1 MKRKF
6 LSKGNKALALAL
18 AAALTFPMLPAG
30 SVQAAEAGTP
40 IYTDEAE
47 LPAGWTVSAGSV
59 SGVNTDKGGN
69 TSNKLALAGKAKADY
84 KLASAVSAGHVK
96 LEYEVFNEGVAN
108 AMVIYDSEGKALI
121 NMGGEGS
128 GNMNIMPGYADG
140 AASGTDYA
148 TSGKVFEWVG
158 GSKAAWRKVSIDI
171 DLDKSNKDGVL
182 SFTMNVYE
190 PDGDY
195 KGADTKW
202 KLFAAEDT
210 ENGQKRDG
218 QFTQDAYIK
227 PRGNNK
233 GGNIVD
239 AGTHANGAATP
250 GITKFSVA
258 GIQLVSGGEGPFYD
272 NMVLTAGAADAGSA
286 ATPEPSTATPEPSK
300 STPEPSAA
308 TPEPSKSTP
317 APSAATSEPSKSTP
331 APSTSATISADG
343 TYTVQ
348 RGDTLYGIAKKLLG
362 NGSKWID
369 IYNLNSA
376 TIKNAK
382 LIFAGQVLQITG
394 SAPSTTTPE
403 APSTATPAPS
413 ATSAPATDSTAAGEV
428 KNLAAATQGSH
439 DFTKQQR
446 VLTANLTWDA
456 VSGASSYDVYRD
468 GTKIGTA
475 SSNTYAD
482 TAYDVNGKVEYAVAV
497 AGSDKKASITVT
509 QVGYDITLAQEQT
522 DKDKNKV
529 MPTTANGY
537 IAVLAQGKNDTNAS
551 TVYEKGKTAGFAVD
565 NQLGRWRMNE
575 CSTLGYTSSD
585 LRGGEALSTKDTAIT
600 FKADVANGTY
610 DVWVLSG
617 DLDAKTQ
624 ASSVI
629 TVNGESQTL
638 VAPEKATFTEGH
650 FTATVTDGVITI
662 EVKGVEEHL
671 DWGRLNAVIITS
683 QAK

>member
-6 LSKGNKALALAL
+6 LGKKSKVMALAL
-18 AAALTFPMLPAG
+18 AAAMAFPMLPAS
-30 SVQAAEAGTP
+30 SVQAAEAGAS

-47 LPAGWTVSAGSV
+47 LPAGWSVSAGSV
-59 SGVNTDKGGN
+59 KGVDADKGGN

-84 KLASAVSAGHVK
+84 KLASAVSAGKVT

-108 AMVIYDSEGKALI
+108 AMVVYDSDGKALI
-121 NMGGEGS
+121 NVGGAGS

-140 AASGTDYA
+140 AASGTEYA
-148 TSGKVFEWVG
+148 TSGKVFTWVG
-158 GSKAAWRKVSIDI
+158 GSKAAWRKVAIEI

-182 SFTMNVYE
+182 SFTLNVYE

-195 KGADTKW
+195 KGKDTKW

-218 QFTQDAYIK
+218 QFTQANTYVK
-227 PRGNNK
+227 PLGNNK

-258 GIQLVSGGEGPFYD
+258 GIQLVSAGEGPFYD
-272 NMVLTAGAADAGSA
+272 NMVLTAGEAASGN
-286 ATPEPSTATPEPSK
+286 E
-300 STPEPSAA
+300 STPAPSENTPAPSASTPA
-308 TPEPSKSTP
+308 PSASTPEPSKSTP
-317 APSAATSEPSKSTP
+317 APSSSG
-331 APSTSATISADG
+331 TISADG

-362 NGSKWID
+362 NGSRWID
-369 IYNLNSA
+369 IYALNSA
-376 TIKNAK
+376 TIKDAK
-382 LIFAGQVLQITG
+382 QIFAGQVLHINSVTG
-394 SAPSTTTPE
+394 STGPIVPL
-403 APSTATPAPS
+403 PTPAPS
-413 ATSAPATDSTAAGEV
+413 TGDSTAAVQGEV
-428 KNLAAATQGSH
+428 KNLAVSAQGSH

-446 VLTANLTWDA
+446 VLKASLTWDA
-456 VSGASSYDVYRD
+456 VSGASSYDIYRD
-468 GTKIGTA
+468 GAKIGTA
-475 SSNTYAD
+475 SSNKFED

-497 AGSDKKASITVT
+497 AGSSSKTSISVT
-509 QVGYDITLAQEQT
+509 QVGYDITLAQVQK
-522 DKDKNKV
+522 DKDKNDV
-529 MPTTANGY
+529 TPVTAKGY
-537 IAVLAQGKNDTNAS
+537 TAVLAQGKNDSNAS
-551 TVYEKGKTAGFAVD
+551 TVYEKGKTAGFTVN

-575 CSTLGYTSSD
+575 CSTLGYTASD
-585 LRGGEALSTKDTAIT
+585 LRGGEALSTKDAAIT

-610 DVWVLSG
+610 DVWVLTG

-638 VAPEKATFTEGH
+638 IAPEKATFTEGN
-650 FTATVTDGVITI
+650 FTAKVTDGVLTI
-662 EVKGVEEHL
+662 EVKGTDDHL
-671 DWGRLNAVIITS
+671 DWGRLNAIIITS
-683 QAK
+683 TK

>member
-6 LSKGNKALALAL
+6 LGKRSKVMALAL
-18 AAALTFPMLPAG
+18 AAAMAFPMLPAG
-30 SVQAAEAGTP
+30 SVQAAEAGAS

-47 LPAGWTVSAGSV
+47 LPAGWSVSAGSV
-59 SGVNTDKGGN
+59 KGVNADKGGN

-84 KLASAVSAGHVK
+84 KLASAVSTGKVT

-108 AMVIYDSEGKALI
+108 AMVVYDSDGKALI
-121 NMGGEGS
+121 NVGGAGS

-140 AASGTDYA
+140 AASGTEYA
-148 TSGKVFEWVG
+148 TSGKVFTWVG
-158 GSKAAWRKVSIDI
+158 GSKAAWRKVAIEI

-182 SFTMNVYE
+182 SFTLNVYE

-195 KGADTKW
+195 KGKDTKW

-218 QFTQDAYIK
+218 QFTQANTYVK
-227 PRGNNK
+227 PLGNNK

-258 GIQLVSGGEGPFYD
+258 GIQLVSAGEGPFYD
-272 NMVLTAGAADAGSA
+272 NMVLTAGEAASA
-286 ATPEPSTATPEPSK
+286 NE
-300 STPEPSAA
+300 STPAPSENTPAPSA
-308 TPEPSKSTP
+308 STP
-317 APSAATSEPSKSTP
+317 APSASTP
-331 APSTSATISADG
+331 APSSSGTISADG

-362 NGSKWID
+362 NGSRWID
-369 IYNLNSA
+369 IYALNSA
-376 TIKNAK
+376 TIKDAK
-382 LIFAGQVLQITG
+382 QIFAGQVLHINSVTG
-394 SAPSTTTPE
+394 STGPIVPL
-403 APSTATPAPS
+403 PTPAPS
-413 ATSAPATDSTAAGEV
+413 TGDSTAAVQGEV
-428 KNLAAATQGSH
+428 KNLAVSAQGSH

-446 VLTANLTWDA
+446 VLKASLTWDA
-456 VSGASSYDVYRD
+456 VSGASSYDIYRD
-468 GTKIGTA
+468 GAKIGTA
-475 SSNTYAD
+475 SSNKFED

-497 AGSDKKASITVT
+497 AGSSSKTSISVT
-509 QVGYDITLAQEQT
+509 QVGYDITLTQVQK
-522 DKDKNKV
+522 DKDKNDV
-529 MPTTANGY
+529 TPTAAKGY
-537 IAVLAQGKNDTNAS
+537 TPVVVRGKKEEITGS
-551 TVYEKGKTAGFAVD
+551 VYEKGKTAGFTVSVE
-565 NQLGRWRMNE
+565 GRWRMNE

-585 LRGGEALSTKDTAIT
+585 LRGGEVLTTKDSGVT

-610 DVWVLSG
+610 DVWVLTG

-638 VAPEKATFTEGH
+638 IAPEKATFTEGN
-650 FTATVTDGVITI
+650 FTAKVTDGVLTI
-662 EVKGVEEHL
+662 EVKGTDDHL
-671 DWGRLNAVIITS
+671 DWGRLNAIIITS
-683 QAK
+683 TK

>member
-6 LSKGNKALALAL
+6 LSKGNKVLALAL

-30 SVQAAEAGTP
+30 SVHAAEAGTP
-40 IYTDEAE
+40 LYTDEAE
-47 LPAGWTVSAGSV
+47 LPAGWAVSAGSV
-59 SGVNTDKGGN
+59 QGVNTDKGGN
-69 TSNKLALAGKAKADY
+69 ASNKLALINKAKADY

-108 AMVIYDSEGKALI
+108 AMVVYDSDGKALVNI
-121 NMGGEGS
+121 GGAGS
-128 GNMNIMPGYADG
+128 GNMNIMPGYPDG

-158 GSKAAWRKVSIDI
+158 GSKAAWRKVSLDI

-182 SFTMNVYE
+182 SFTLNVYE

-202 KLFAAEDT
+202 KLFAAEDV

-218 QFTQDAYIK
+218 QFSQDAYIK

-233 GGNIVD
+233 GGNIVE

-258 GIQLVSGGEGPFYD
+258 GIQLVSTGEGPFYD
-272 NMVLTAGAADAGSA
+272 NMVLTAGAADSGSA
-286 ATPEPSTATPEPSK
+286 ATPA
-300 STPEPSAA
+300 
-308 TPEPSKSTP
+308 PSKSTP
-317 APSAATSEPSKSTP
+317 APSAATPAPSKSTP

-382 LIFAGQVLQITG
+382 LIFAGQVLQIKG
-394 SAPSTTTPE
+394 SASTGTTPSTPTTP
-403 APSTATPAPS
+403 AAGSSTTA
-413 ATSAPATDSTAAGEV
+413 STGEV

-446 VLTANLTWDA
+446 VLKATLTWDA

-468 GTKIGTA
+468 GAKIGTA
-475 SSNTYAD
+475 SGNTYED

-497 AGSDKKASITVT
+497 AGSDKKTSITVT
-509 QVGYDITLAQEQT
+509 QVGYDITLLQEQK
-522 DKDKNKV
+522 DKDKNPV
-529 MPTTANGY
+529 TPTTANGY
-537 IAVLAQGKNDTNAS
+537 IAVIAQGKNDSNAS
-551 TVYEKGKTAGFAVD
+551 SVYEKGKTAGFTVN

-585 LRGGEALSTKDTAIT
+585 LRGGEALSTKDAAIT
-600 FKADVANGTY
+600 FKADAANGTY

-629 TVNGESQTL
+629 TVNGETQTL
-638 VAPEKATFTEGH
+638 VAPEKAGFTEGH
-650 FTATVTDGVITI
+650 FTAKVTDGVITI
-662 EVKGVEEHL
+662 EVKGIDEHL

-683 QAK
+683 KTK

>member
-6 LSKGNKALALAL
+6 LSKGNKVLALAL

-47 LPAGWTVSAGSV
+47 LPAGWTVSAGAV
-59 SGVNTDKGGN
+59 KGDNTDKGGN
-69 TSNKLALAGKAKADY
+69 TSNKLALTGKAKADY
-84 KLASAVSAGHVK
+84 KLASAVSTGHVK
-96 LEYEVFNEGVAN
+96 LEYEVFSDGVAN
-108 AMVIYDSEGKALI
+108 AMVVYDSDGKALI
-121 NMGGEGS
+121 NVGGAGS
-128 GNMNIMPGYADG
+128 GNINIMPGYADG
-140 AASGTDYA
+140 AATGAEYA

-158 GSKAAWRKVSIDI
+158 LSKSAWRKISIDI

-182 SFTMNVYE
+182 SFTLNVYE

-202 KLFAAEDT
+202 KFFEVSVQDDPEKPQT
-210 ENGQKRDG
+210 RNGQ
-218 QFTQDAYIK
+218 FSQDAYVK

-233 GGNIVD
+233 GGNIVE
-239 AGTHANGAATP
+239 AGAHANGAATP

-258 GIQLVSGGEGPFYD
+258 GIQLVSTGEGPFYD
-272 NMVLTAGAADAGSA
+272 NMVLTTGAADAGSE
-286 ATPEPSTATPEPSK
+286 ATPEPSTSTPAPSEATPAPS
-300 STPEPSAA
+300 T
-308 TPEPSKSTP
+308 STP
-317 APSAATSEPSKSTP
+317 APSASTP
-331 APSTSATISADG
+331 APSTSTSAPSAAVSADG

-348 RGDTLYGIAKKLLG
+348 RGDTLYGIARKLLG

-369 IYNLNSA
+369 LYNWNSA
-376 TIKNAK
+376 TIKDAK
-382 LIFAGQVLQITG
+382 LIFAGQVLQVNGASSSTG
-394 SAPSTTTPE
+394 TTTPSE
-403 APSTATPAPS
+403 PAASTPAPS
-413 ATSAPATDSTAAGEV
+413 TPSTSEATTGEV
-428 KNLAAATQGSH
+428 KNLAAATVGSH
-439 DFTKQQR
+439 DFDKQQR
-446 VLTANLTWDA
+446 VLKATLTWDA
-456 VSGASSYDVYRD
+456 VSGAASYDVYRD

-475 SSNTYAD
+475 SSNTYED

-497 AGSDKKASITVT
+497 AGSSSKSSITVT

-529 MPTTANGY
+529 MPETAKGY
-537 IAVLAQGKNDTNAS
+537 IAVLAQGKNDSNAS
-551 TVYEKGKTAGFAVD
+551 TVYEKGKTAGFSVD

-575 CSTLGYTSSD
+575 CSTLGLTNSD
-585 LRGGEALSTKDTAIT
+585 LRGGEALTTKDSAIT
-600 FKADVANGTY
+600 FKADAENGTY
-610 DVWVLSG
+610 DVWVLTG
-617 DLDAKTQ
+617 DFDAKTQ

-662 EVKGVEEHL
+662 EVKGIEEHL
-671 DWGRLNAVIITS
+671 DWGRLSAVIITS